1 MIKFQATHTDNGR
14 RMLGIGLSH
23 GNVTRLMEG
32 KPIHFN
38 AEDMGLSTI
47 AVSELL
53 IYVGET
59 EESMRADLEK
69 EGFLKGCRII
79 EENPERH

>member
-1 MIKFQATHTDNGR
+1 VIKFQATNQENGR
-14 RMLGIGLSH
+14 RILGIGMSH
-23 GNVTRLMEG
+23 GNVKKLMEG

-38 AEDMGLSTI
+38 AEDMGLSSI
-47 AVSELL
+47 AVSEVL

-69 EGFLKGCRII
+69 NGYLEGTRII
-79 EENPERH
+79 EQQRERH